1 WRDIVGY
8 GAPVACFV
16 IRSIPDAG
24 DPCGANGCGLW
35 ITDYI
40 TLRRQPCPAGTAID
54 ERAVGHELGHACNLW
69 HLGASGNPSNLMGV
83 PWNGVADLGQTSL
96 YWWQILMLRAS
107 KHVTYF

>member
-1 WRDIVGY
+1 GGAAGCGADLLLTGTQFTHLADLNCFFQRWRDVVGS

-69 HLGASGNPSNLMGV
+69 HLGASGNPSNL
-83 PWNGVADLGQTSL
+83 
-96 YWWQILMLRAS
+96 
-107 KHVTYF
+107 